1 MEKYAVDIR
10 HDLDLVKSERLSP
23 GTLAISEDVETPSVC
38 LIRLSVVP

>member
-23 GTLAISEDVETPSVC
+23 GTL
-38 LIRLSVVP
+38 RVVP